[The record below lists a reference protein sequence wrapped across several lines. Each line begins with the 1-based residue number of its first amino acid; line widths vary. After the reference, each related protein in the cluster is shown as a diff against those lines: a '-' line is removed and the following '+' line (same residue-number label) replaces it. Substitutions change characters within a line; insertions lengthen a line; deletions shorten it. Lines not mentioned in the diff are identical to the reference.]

1 MKNSLPFTTPG
12 YCTRGAYNKIG
23 FGQSKDE
30 EGLIAF
36 APGQED
42 YRPGVRPLAL
52 MQLLKTSALAPA
64 TPAIA
69 ASRSHSYA
77 SRPKVFVL
85 SVSAFKLLLSLVAPT
100 GSPFGLLLSLVVL
113 RLPVDAGG

>member
-1 MKNSLPFTTPG
+1 MTFTTTG

-23 FGQSKDE
+23 FDNRKMKNS
-30 EGLIAF
+30 LITF
-36 APGQED
+36 APGRED
-42 YRPGVRPLAL
+42 YRPGVRPLAR

-85 SVSAFKLLLSLVAPT
+85 LVSPFKLLLSLVVPT
-100 GSPFGLLLSLVVL
+100 VSAFGLLLSLVVL
-113 RLPVDAGG
+113 RLPVGAGG